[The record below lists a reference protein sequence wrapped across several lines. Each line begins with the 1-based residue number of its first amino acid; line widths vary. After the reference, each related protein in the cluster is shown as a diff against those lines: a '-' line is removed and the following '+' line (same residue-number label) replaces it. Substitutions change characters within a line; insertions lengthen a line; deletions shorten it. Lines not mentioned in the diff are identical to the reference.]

1 MIDEPGTELS
11 LPGFMYDE
19 DVKMVKKGIKIRK
32 NIMSIIDLEDG
43 RMLYYA

>member
-19 DVKMVKKGIKIRK
+19 DVDATLKVDK
-32 NIMSIIDLEDG
+32 N
-43 RMLYYA
+43 

>member
-19 DVKMVKKGIKIRK
+19 DVKMVKKGIKILG
-32 NIMSIIDLEDG
+32 IGYFCSPVSSAELS
-43 RMLYYA
+43 

>member
-19 DVKMVKKGIKIRK
+19 DVKMVKNCIAYCHEEYMGKLW
-32 NIMSIIDLEDG
+32 NINLFS
-43 RMLYYA
+43 